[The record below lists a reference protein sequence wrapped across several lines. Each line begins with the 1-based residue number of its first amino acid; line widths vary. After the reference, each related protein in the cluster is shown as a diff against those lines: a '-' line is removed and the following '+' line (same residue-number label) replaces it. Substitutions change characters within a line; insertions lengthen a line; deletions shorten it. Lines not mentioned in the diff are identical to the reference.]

1 MLARDDCPGPADLQ
15 GLLDGTLAPDAEA
28 RLSDHLGEC
37 ARCQQQLEALAA
49 GAGHDVQAYLHERPS
64 DTLPADLHHALV
76 DLTAPPAPRPGA
88 DRGEDLL
95 LRALTPANGEEGL
108 GWLGPYRVTE
118 ILGRGA
124 FGVVLKAF
132 DPALHRYVALKV
144 LAPQLA
150 SSAAARLRFAREARA
165 AAAVRHENVVGIYGV
180 DEANGLPYLVMEYV
194 AGLSLQQRLDLVGP
208 LRLEE
213 VLRIGLQT
221 ACGLAAAHA
230 QGLIHRDV
238 KPANILLENGI
249 ERVKVTDFGL
259 ARAAD
264 DASLTQSGVIA
275 GTPQYMS
282 PEQARG
288 EPLDHRADLFSLG
301 SVLYALCTGR
311 APFRAGTTLA
321 VLRRIC
327 EETPRP
333 VNQVNPDVPAWLA
346 EVVALLQAKEPA
358 ERLQSAA
365 QVAELLEQ
373 FLAQRRQPWRRE
385 KPPPLPR
392 RRRTTL
398 ATARR
403 VVTAAFCIAA
413 GVGALGLAYRIGLAG
428 HLQRQQAH
436 EAELAQVRRQTESA
450 LQAARAGRELGSA
463 GGPFLGAAF
472 SRDGKLLA
480 LACSSGVVEIREW
493 PSRRLL
499 WVLPHE
505 ARVWSVA
512 FSVDSR
518 WLVSAAGEW
527 DGNDIG
533 EVRL

>member
-1 MLARDDCPGPADLQ
+1 M
-15 GLLDGTLAPDAEA
+15 
-28 RLSDHLGEC
+28 
-37 ARCQQQLEALAA
+37 
-49 GAGHDVQAYLHERPS
+49 
-64 DTLPADLHHALV
+64 
-76 DLTAPPAPRPGA
+76 
-88 DRGEDLL
+88 
-95 LRALTPANGEEGL
+95 
-108 GWLGPYRVTE
+108 
-118 ILGRGA
+118 
-124 FGVVLKAF
+124 
-132 DPALHRYVALKV
+132 
-144 LAPQLA
+144 
-150 SSAAARLRFAREARA
+150 
-165 AAAVRHENVVGIYGV
+165 
-180 DEANGLPYLVMEYV
+180 
-194 AGLSLQQRLDLVGP
+194 
-208 LRLEE
+208 
-213 VLRIGLQT
+213 
-221 ACGLAAAHA
+221 
-230 QGLIHRDV
+230 
-238 KPANILLENGI
+238 
-249 ERVKVTDFGL
+249 
-259 ARAAD
+259 
-264 DASLTQSGVIA
+264 
-275 GTPQYMS
+275 
-282 PEQARG
+282 
-288 EPLDHRADLFSLG
+288 
-301 SVLYALCTGR
+301 
-311 APFRAGTTLA
+311 
-321 VLRRIC
+321 LRRIC

-533 EVRL
+533 EVRLWDVTTGGLLRELTGKKHPAFSVAISPDGHYVAAAGRDHTLRLWDTRTGRGPAIFPSSAMVRCVAFSPDGHTLACGDFDGTVRLLDAETRAEQARLRAALPLVNCVTFSPDGQSLAAAANDMEPGADALSRRFNPEGQKYCCGQVDLWDLRPGGSRRTFAKRMQGKILGIAFAPDGRTLASGGGFWSEFGEVVLWDVASGDFQVQRQQTWAEGVAFTPDGRELLSVGGARAMPCELKLWEVHAGVPGPPTLQLSGGPLGQ